1 MSIVATILDDSFVHI
16 NAGGKMI
23 YLTDGFADFGEGI
36 TKEEAVEDAVKNC
49 HQQQFGLDGD
59 FFEVTE
65 EWIQGQLR
73 AGGVVLGKGLY
84 FEERND
90 SDGME

>member
-1 MSIVATILDDSFVHI
+1 
-16 NAGGKMI
+16 
-23 YLTDGFADFGEGI
+23 
-36 TKEEAVEDAVKNC
+36 VKNC

-90 SDGME
+90 SYGME